1 MTKHKIWKFLSHA
14 ILAGACV
21 IGTILV
27 VAFLFFQ
34 FPEVVV
40 GYLLSFGQ
48 LVEAL
53 GLQYLSFI
61 A

>member
-1 MTKHKIWKFLSHA
+1 MTKHKIWKFLSPA

-40 GYLLSFGQ
+40 GYLYSFG
-48 LVEAL
+48 LLAEAL